1 MVSSGGSIK
10 EAAALTNGQLLI
22 GATGSAPVAAI
33 LTAGDGIT
41 ITNTAGAVTISSASS
56 SILQATGIT
65 TITTTSTTDIALST
79 PLSITPGAGDYLIS
93 FSGTVSNSNS
103 SRDVFM
109 SIFVNGTKIAA
120 SERQVTSNTGGD
132 KCTIATSAYFTGLLA
147 SQSIEIRWRAESD
160 TATITNRTLIVQ
172 RVK

>member
-1 MVSSGGSIK
+1 V
-10 EAAALTNGQLLI
+10 
-22 GATGSAPVAAI
+22 VAN

-41 ITNTAGAVTISSASS
+41 ITNAAGAVTISSIASAVN
-56 SILQATGIT
+56 SIQQVVGTTGIT
-65 TITTTSTTDIALST
+65 TNSTTDVALST

-93 FSGTVSNSNS
+93 FSGVVSNSNS

-109 SIFVNGTKIAA
+109 SIYVNGTKIAA
-120 SERQVTSNTGGD
+120 SERQITSNAGGD
-132 KCTIATSAYFTGLLA
+132 KCTIATGAYYTGILA
-147 SQSIEIRWRAESD
+147 SQAIEIRWRAESD